1 MKSITPG
8 GPAHQLK
15 QINPGDQII
24 SVNGHTLLNLNYNK
38 ALSMLQNSPKNVEII
53 LLQTVHVADK
63 LKMKKLSSNFQK
75 NSLQLSDSNIVAKL
89 LNGNSFSKLSLYNQ
103 TSNQSDDQSID
114 ANKKSEELP
123 KPKNVED
130 DLTDDMLN
138 IEALK
143 TINVLLALTKRNI
156 ERKTSLKNLDGHI
169 NPSKSQISSNI
180 QFEGPSD
187 KVDSYQYS
195 SSTESTPSKKHRVK
209 HHSFNMNYEENK
221 NPKRRPLSVHIPSD
235 VNIFDTSLD
244 TTMSSLDGFNFK
256 TRSCDNIT
264 ILKGNQSVVG
274 NANSLSQL
282 KLTPVK
288 NMNEFSS
295 KFNQGLPKNAAYSR
309 KWAGHVKYPVTPSK
323 VALNN
328 MSKRSENENVEPND
342 FVCENTFSDEE
353 QIFI

>member
-38 ALSMLQNSPKNVEII
+38 ALSLLQNSPKNVEII
-53 LLQTVHVADK
+53 LLQTVTVTDK

-103 TSNQSDDQSID
+103 TNKID
-114 ANKKSEELP
+114 VTKKSEESP
-123 KPKNVED
+123 KFKNDED

-169 NPSKSQISSNI
+169 NANNPQISSNI

-187 KVDSYQYS
+187 KVDTYQYS

-221 NPKRRPLSVHIPSD
+221 NPKRRPLSVHIPAD
-235 VNIFDTSLD
+235 INIFDTSLD

-264 ILKGNQSVVG
+264 ILKGNQSLVG

-295 KFNQGLPKNAAYSR
+295 KFNQGLPKNAAFSR

-323 VALNN
+323 VASNN
-328 MSKRSENENVEPND
+328 TSKRSENENVESNG
-342 FVCENTFSDEE
+342 FVCENTISDEE